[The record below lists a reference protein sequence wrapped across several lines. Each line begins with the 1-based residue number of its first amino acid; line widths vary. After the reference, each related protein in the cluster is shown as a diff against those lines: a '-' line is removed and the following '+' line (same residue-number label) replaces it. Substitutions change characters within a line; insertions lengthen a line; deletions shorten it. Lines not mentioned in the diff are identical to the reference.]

1 MEQVTNENL
10 MDLILDLLLKIKNIE
25 KKIKD
30 MHENLVIEPLSKKRK
45 IDDYYLDVNMIEP

>member
-1 MEQVTNENL
+1 MEQVTNGQL
-10 MDLILDLLLKIKNIE
+10 MELILDLLLQIKNIE

-30 MHENLVIEPLSKKRK
+30 MHKNLVIEPLSKKRK

>member
-1 MEQVTNENL
+1 MEEVTNENL
-10 MDLILDLLLKIKNIE
+10 MDLILDLILKIKNIE